1 MDCCLIDCHNT
12 MDNEIL
18 LLAGSNYEK
27 GKCLRS
33 LVHRNETL
41 VPSTDFVG
49 NKQIVRTS
57 LFNKKVSSDGA
68 WTIEMENLIK
78 FFVFVD

>member
-1 MDCCLIDCHNT
+1 MDCTLIDCHST
-12 MDNEIL
+12 IDNEIL

-33 LVHRNETL
+33 LVYRNGTL

-49 NKQIVRTS
+49 NKQIIRAS
-57 LFNKKVSSDGA
+57 LFNKQVNFGLNRKS
-68 WTIEMENLIK
+68 EMNLLN
-78 FFVFVD
+78 FFIAD

>member
-12 MDNEIL
+12 IDNEIL
-18 LLAGSNYEK
+18 LLAGSNFEK

-33 LVHRNETL
+33 LVYRNETL

-57 LFNKKVSSDGA
+57 VFNKKVSLVAKIYLFS
-68 WTIEMENLIK
+68 EE
-78 FFVFVD
+78 

>member
-1 MDCCLIDCHNT
+1 MDCTLINCHT
-12 MDNEIL
+12 TIDNEIL
-18 LLAGSNYEK
+18 LLASSNYEK

-33 LVHRNETL
+33 LVYRKDAL

-57 LFNKKVSSDGA
+57 VFNKKVTHCHFD
-68 WTIEMENLIK
+68 
-78 FFVFVD
+78 V